1 MDLCIWHLGDELFY
15 EFLSSWIKAVLFT
28 HPPLVSS
35 FSFAWVACIVLD
47 PWVPS
52 SGGLTGSWQP
62 SPALPAEGPW
72 GSEAGAGAGRLP
84 PGFGHREMSLQ
95 F

>member
-28 HPPLVSS
+28 HPPPVSS

-47 PWVPS
+47 PWVPD
-52 SGGLTGSWQP
+52 SGPPQLWGPHGLLAAQP
-62 SPALPAEGPW
+62 RLPR
-72 GSEAGAGAGRLP
+72 GAGALRLAGSHLALDVGR
-84 PGFGHREMSLQ
+84 
-95 F
+95 